1 MKRIRLLA
9 FFHDPIHKAMVLA
22 SKRRHEEVAKE
33 LANAFGVALTDEDLK
48 ALKGMDILASSMER
62 LVLPKGADRDQKY
75 QVMDFSDIV
84 FRHPMSGEL
93 VNLNLSK
100 ELYEKAHKALLE
112 TLETLR
118 NESENKDELGKLS
131 HLWHHLL
138 SRLQE
143 RESEIP
149 WQLLPADTRVPDH
162 TIWDHLKL
170 TTAAQIQWHEGRPY
184 ATSTLFIFT
193 IGPVQSFIRQARKAQ
208 DFWAGSFMLSYLT
221 FSAIQKVVE
230 QYGPTVV
237 IYPDLQA
244 HPWILQTNS
253 DEITR
258 PTIPN
263 RFVALIPETDTKT
276 IHNLARSCEEAVREQ
291 LQNWSNIVL
300 DRLNLRD
307 NAEVEKPVV
316 RQLRNAFSVYWIGLV
331 LPQPSDGKEDYENA
345 LELIKKTLSQ
355 HKTERA
361 EKIAKLAKGEGT
373 LYEPNV
379 GNFFGFLYAYAEKA
393 LAARKTLREN
403 LFGEPEPGSNR
414 EAVSSDTRVER
425 CHLCGERNAIV
436 RKIETNQGLKVIQYF
451 GENHSAWIDVS
462 IQPFVGS
469 RELPKGEALCAV
481 CLIKRFLPKIA
492 PGFVKNFPGNF
503 SYPSVSDVA
512 VADLMEKWAENP
524 EVLKDFDTSIS
535 NIHADTDVAPKVRPI
550 PRVAKI
556 LSGKGY
562 KPELTEG
569 EWFFEA
575 SLQKKVAERTLET
588 TLKEEDVREAREVL
602 KKLLDAVG
610 RKPCP
615 YYAFIAIDGDQMG
628 KWLAGDKGFELSEKT
643 NIYHPKVWR
652 NLPEEFRKSV
662 EAIFKVDDRGVR
674 PVTPAFHASI
684 AKALQIFA
692 LKIVP
697 KIVEDQYLGQIIYA
711 GGDDILAFVN
721 LRDLWKVL
729 RLLRMAYSGLIK
741 VTDGQIVAEKSN
753 QTGVVKTPN
762 GYWLTMGPTASL
774 SAGVVI
780 AHYKTPLSLVIRE
793 GFRMEKMAKNELG
806 RDAFAITWLKHSG
819 EITVSGGKW
828 MVDTSPDLIETFEE
842 VVQFFVKPSDDSRK
856 FVLSRRFLKTL
867 DQVYQRIGNNFT
879 LLEPLISQAI
889 RRHIRFTE
897 DKMSDDEKR
906 KVLTEVQ
913 DRLMWLLKALNG
925 DLRRFINLFEVGLLY
940 FRYAKPGEE

>member
-1 MKRIRLLA
+1 MKSIRLLA

-22 SKRRHEEVAKE
+22 AREKHEEVAKE
-33 LANAFGVALTDEDLK
+33 LATAFGITLTEEGLK
-48 ALKGMDILASSMER
+48 ALKGMDVLASSIER
-62 LVLPKGADRDQKY
+62 LILPKGADRDQKY
-75 QVMDFSDIV
+75 QVMDFRDIV

-93 VNLNLSK
+93 VNLNLTK
-100 ELYEKAHKALLE
+100 ELYEKAHKTLLE

-118 NESENKDELGKLS
+118 NESENKDELEKLS

-138 SRLQE
+138 SHLQE
-143 RESEIP
+143 RESKIP
-149 WQLLPADTRVPDH
+149 WQLLPADTRIPDH

-170 TTAAQIQWHEGRPY
+170 TTATQIQWHEGRPY

-230 QYGPTVV
+230 HYGPTVI

-244 HPWILQTNS
+244 HPWILKENS

-263 RFVALIPETDTKT
+263 RFVALIPETNAEN
-276 IHNLARSCEEAVREQ
+276 IRNLAASCEDAVRQQ
-291 LQNWSNIVL
+291 LKNWVDVVL
-300 DRLNLRD
+300 DRLNLKGKE
-307 NAEVEKPVV
+307 EVEGTVE
-316 RQLRNAFSVYWIGLV
+316 RQLQNAFSIYWVGLV
-331 LPQPSDGKEDYENA
+331 LPQPLDGKKDYENA
-345 LELIKKTLSQ
+345 FELIKKTLSQ
-355 HKTERA
+355 HKTKRA
-361 EKIAKLAKGEGT
+361 EKIAKLAKGEGS

-379 GNFFGFLYAYAEKA
+379 GNFFGFLYTYAEKA

-403 LFGEPEPGSNR
+403 LFGEPEPGNNK

-436 RKIETNQGLKVIQYF
+436 RKIEVSSSKTMHIQYF
-451 GENHSAWIDVS
+451 HEGHIVWLDIE
-462 IQPFVGS
+462 PEPEVGS
-469 RELPKGEALCAV
+469 RELPRGIALCSV
-481 CLIKRFLPKIA
+481 CLIKRFLPRIMPKFIE
-492 PGFVKNFPGNF
+492 KFPRDY

-512 VADLMEKWAENP
+512 VADLMEEIAE
-524 EVLKDFDTSIS
+524 DTELHGHLNKLENAIS
-535 NIHADTDVAPKVRPI
+535 NLHVNADIDSRIKPI
-550 PRVAKI
+550 PGIAKK
-556 LSGKGY
+556 LPK
-562 KPELTEG
+562 LTEG

-588 TLKEEDVREAREVL
+588 TFKEEDVREAREVL
-602 KKLLDAVG
+602 KKLQDAVG

-615 YYAFIAIDGDQMG
+615 YYAFIAIDGDHMG
-628 KWLAGDKGFELSEKT
+628 KWLAGDMGFELNEET
-643 NIYHPKVWR
+643 NIYHPKVWQ

-662 EAIFKVDDRGVR
+662 EAIFKVDDRVVR

-684 AKALQIFA
+684 AKALQTFA

-697 KIVEDQYLGQIIYA
+697 RIVEQQNLGQIIYA

-729 RLLRMAYSGLIK
+729 RLLRLAYSGMIK
-741 VTDGQIVAEKSN
+741 VNENWEIEEDKSN
-753 QTGVVKTPN
+753 KTGVVKTPK
-762 GYWLTMGPTASL
+762 GFWLTMGPTASL

-780 AHYKTPLSLVIRE
+780 AHYKTPLSVVITE
-793 GFRMEKMAKNELG
+793 GFNMERMAKNELG

-819 EITVSGGKW
+819 EISVSGGKW
-828 MVDTSPDLIETFEE
+828 MVDKSPDLIETFEE
-842 VVQFFVKPSDDSRK
+842 VAQFFVKPSDDSRK
-856 FVLSRRFLKTL
+856 FVISHRFLKTL
-867 DQVYQRIGNNFT
+867 DQIYQRIGNNFT

-906 KVLTEVQ
+906 RGLTEVQ
-913 DRLMWLLKALNG
+913 DRLIRLLKALNG
-925 DLRRFINLFEVGLLY
+925 DLRRFINLLEAGLLY